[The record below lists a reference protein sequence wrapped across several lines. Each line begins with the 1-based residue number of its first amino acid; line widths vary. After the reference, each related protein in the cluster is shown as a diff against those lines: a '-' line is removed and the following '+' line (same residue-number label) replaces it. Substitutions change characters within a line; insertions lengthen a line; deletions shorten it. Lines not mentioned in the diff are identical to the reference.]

1 MDDDYISRQDAVGA
15 LANYIMNVDKVY
27 STGKLTQDDCIDC
40 AKSVLDDLSSADV
53 APVVHSRWSDEMER
67 VDTYHPF
74 AGFETDYYHRCL
86 NCGRRGKG
94 FSWNFCPY
102 CGAKMDEEE

>member
-1 MDDDYISRQDAVGA
+1 MTDEYIRKQDAIDTFNRAVQDVGILDA
-15 LANYIMNVDKVY
+15 
-27 STGKLTQDDCIDC
+27 DDIET
-40 AKSVLDDLSSADV
+40 VFGMLSYADV

>member
-1 MDDDYISRQDAVGA
+1 MSDYISRQAAIDAFNRIKNTLKNPETA
-15 LANYIMNVDKVY
+15 HYDTLMFYEIED
-27 STGKLTQDDCIDC
+27 
-40 AKSVLDDLSSADV
+40 VLEDVEPADV

-74 AGFETDYYHRCL
+74 AGFETDYYRRCL

-102 CGAKMDEEE
+102 CGAKMDGKE

>member
-1 MDDDYISRQDAVGA
+1 MADEYIRKEDAINA
-15 LANYIMNVDKVY
+15 LEEKKHEPWYLHKDLQWISGVVE
-27 STGKLTQDDCIDC
+27 
-40 AKSVLDDLSSADV
+40 AKDEIKAIEPADV

-86 NCGRRGKG
+86 NCGHRGKG
-94 FSWNFCPY
+94 FSWNFCPN
-102 CGAKMDEEE
+102 CGAKMDAQREE